1 MKLSRAVVLIAV
13 ALVVGFAMAPTANAN
28 NFSFTGNFTQDDN
41 VQFFSVTVG
50 VTSNVT
56 FRTWSY
62 AGGVNA
68 AGQTIASDGF
78 DPILAVFDSTGL
90 LIGQNDDG
98 GCGLVAAD
106 PETGQC
112 YDTYFTASL
121 GPGTY
126 TVSVMQYNNFAN
138 GPNLSNGF
146 SQQGQGNFTGP
157 DFCGTTGPFWDVTCD
172 QNDGHWAFDALNV
185 GNVTT
190 TPEPA
195 SLALLGSGV
204 LGLVGVLRR
213 KLKM

>member
-1 MKLSRAVVLIAV
+1 MKLSRVVVLIAV

-98 GCGLVAAD
+98 GCTLVNPD

-146 SQQGQGNFTGP
+146 SQQGQGNFTGAA
-157 DFCGTTGPFWDVTCD
+157 FCGG
-172 QNDGHWAFDALNV
+172 A
-185 GNVTT
+185 
-190 TPEPA
+190 PA
-195 SLALLGSGV
+195 RSGT
-204 LGLVGVLRR
+204 
-213 KLKM
+213 